1 MKAPAVPEPEQLQ
14 AKVVPEE
21 EVVIPAMRPVPPVI
35 QESTPAPL
43 DLDVP
48 TFLRRQAQKA

>member
-1 MKAPAVPEPEQLQ
+1 MQPA
-14 AKVVPEE
+14 
-21 EVVIPAMRPVPPVI
+21 RPVPPVI
-35 QESTPAPL
+35 QESAADPL

>member
-1 MKAPAVPEPEQLQ
+1 VQPKVALQ
-14 AKVVPEE
+14 ED
-21 EVVIPAMRPVPPVI
+21 EVVIPPPRAVPPVI
-35 QESTPAPL
+35 QESTPDPL

>member
-1 MKAPAVPEPEQLQ
+1 VQEE
-14 AKVVPEE
+14 VEE
-21 EVVIPAMRPVPPVI
+21 EVAMQPARPVSPVI
-35 QESTPAPL
+35 QESAADPM